1 LSPGVETDKGLETV
15 FEAIYKNVLFSSTA
29 LDKPEGQAIRNC
41 LFEFNELPANLN
53 SLIAVLANSRSD
65 TRMVAAV
72 ALRNP
77 AVAAKILKVVNS
89 SYIGLR
95 GKVTSLKRAITL
107 LGYTN
112 IRGLILGMSVFS
124 KLKPGMLPADVPLG
138 QLWRHSSAVS
148 QIGAILAERLK
159 DIDGTTLISGGLLHD
174 AGKLVMGSAFKERY
188 AHVVRAA
195 GDLKGDF
202 VELQLKT
209 FGLTH
214 PIVGAALCHSWNLP
228 ERLWGLIAAQ
238 EHPALG
244 PDLRTAAALK
254 LAEFFARSHG
264 IGLDG
269 QWAHGFVPEDICWY
283 LEISAKEA
291 ADLIQ
296 PADIRRVVEST
307 NMLSSWE

>member
-1 LSPGVETDKGLETV
+1 M
-15 FEAIYKNVLFSSTA
+15 FSSTA
-29 LDKPEGQAIRNC
+29 LDKPEGRAMRNT
-41 LFEFNELPANLN
+41 LFEFSELPANLN
-53 SLIAVLANSRSD
+53 SLIAVLSNQRSD
-65 TRMVAAV
+65 ARMVAAV
-72 ALRNP
+72 AQRNP

-89 SYIGLR
+89 SYVGLR

-107 LGYTN
+107 LGYAN
-112 IRGLILGMSVFS
+112 IRGLILGMRVYDE
-124 KLKPGMLPADVPLG
+124 LKPVMLPPTIPLG

-174 AGKLVMGSAFKERY
+174 AGKLVMGAAFRDRF

-195 GDLKGDF
+195 GDLKGDL
-202 VELQLKT
+202 VELELKT

-214 PIVGAALCHSWNLP
+214 PIAGAALFHSWNFP

-238 EHPALG
+238 EHPALA
-244 PDLRTAAALK
+244 PDIRTAACLK
-254 LAEFFARSHG
+254 LAEFIARSHG

-283 LEISAKEA
+283 LELSAKEI
-291 ADLIQ
+291 ADLIA
-296 PADIRRVVEST
+296 PADIRRVVENT
-307 NMLSSWE
+307 NMLASWE